1 MPLICAVAADQ
12 PRGLSILTGT
22 TPACS
27 ALCATGVATTVA
39 VHARSVNRDAGTA
52 TNSVRRVRVDHGPRS
67 GRRARTSAGD
77 HRQVRESGIVITVS
91 PSYRVTRSV
100 WPAET
105 TASGC
110 RMRGGR
116 PIWFLATTADQEP
129 WFVVLAAG
137 RLLGLERCGHWPTS
151 RAARRGRLAGA
162 GCRPPEPG
170 VRMGLIV
177 HHPNLHFIH
186 LDVWHFLCGRA
197 GRLTAQNAGFQ
208 PGQWACFRNRIYPR
222 QL

>member
-12 PRGLSILTGT
+12 QRRLSMLTGT

-39 VHARSVNRDAGTA
+39 VHAHSVNRDAVTA
-52 TNSVRRVRVDHGPRS
+52 ANSVRRVRVDHGTRS
-67 GRRARTSAGD
+67 RRRARTSSGD

-91 PSYRVTRSV
+91 PGDRVTRSV

-116 PIWFLATTADQEP
+116 PIWFSAIAADQEP
-129 WFVVLAAG
+129 WFAALAAG

-151 RAARRGRLAGA
+151 RAALGEGDL
-162 GCRPPEPG
+162 
-170 VRMGLIV
+170 
-177 HHPNLHFIH
+177 
-186 LDVWHFLCGRA
+186 
-197 GRLTAQNAGFQ
+197 
-208 PGQWACFRNRIYPR
+208 
-222 QL
+222 